1 MNNITIEKL
10 NYENLKEIVKSYCI
24 SNLGKNLID
33 KIIPS
38 TNLKQVNRMLNETSE
53 GRKLIDA
60 SYHMPLEGIFDINPL
75 LNKMEKG
82 AVLEPSELVTIGD
95 FLRGCRKVKL
105 FIQYDFT
112 ISFKFS

>member
-38 TNLKQVNRMLNETSE
+38 TNLKHQVKEVYR
-53 GRKLIDA
+53 
-60 SYHMPLEGIFDINPL
+60 
-75 LNKMEKG
+75 
-82 AVLEPSELVTIGD
+82 
-95 FLRGCRKVKL
+95 
-105 FIQYDFT
+105 
-112 ISFKFS
+112 